1 MSNKKQT
8 ADSFGEKWLSEA
20 GRNYG
25 RKEDVM
31 EQFLSIL
38 GVKKEGDLKE
48 IFKDGMVCLDAGCGV
63 GVAEE
68 ILNINKNVK
77 MYAIDISDSVRV
89 AEERT
94 RDMENVQVLKADIK
108 DMPFKRKQLFD
119 IIFSNGVLHHTGDA
133 EGYFSELCHHL
144 KPCGLIGIYIYNK
157 KPLVRSLADNLIRNE
172 HTTHLSFEECF
183 EFAETLS
190 MLGRSFQ
197 KIKENLII
205 EEDVPLLGIKKG
217 KYNLHTFIYDHFLK
231 CFYNEKWGLDMSTV
245 VNVDWYHPSEATF
258 HTLPEIL
265 LWFRSNDIVNNIR
278 VLQPTGWEHSGW
290 FVSGR
295 KEAFNSTTAH
305 QRDWFTSWSLPE
317 AK

>member
-1 MSNKKQT
+1 MLIKKQT

-38 GVKKEGDLKE
+38 GIEKEDDLKE
-48 IFKDGMVCLDAGCGV
+48 IFKDSMVCLDAGCGV

-77 MYAIDISDSVRV
+77 IYAIDISDSVRV

-108 DMPFKRKQLFD
+108 DLPFKRTGLFD

-157 KPLVRSLADNLIRNE
+157 KPLIRGLADSFIRDK
-172 HTTHLSFEECF
+172 HTTHLSFEDCS
-183 EFAETLS
+183 EFSKKLS
-190 MLGRSFQ
+190 KLGQSFQ
-197 KIKENLII
+197 QIKEELVI
-205 EEDVPLLGIKKG
+205 EDDIPLLGIKRG
-217 KYNLHTFIYDHFLK
+217 KYNLQSFIYDHFLK
-231 CFYNEKWGLDMSTV
+231 CFYNDKWGMDMSTV
-245 VNVDWYHPSEATF
+245 VNVDWYHPPEASF
-258 HTLPEIL
+258 HSLTEIL
-265 LWFRSNDIVNNIR
+265 GWFRRNNIKIGLK
-278 VLQPTGWEHSGW
+278 VLQPDGWEHSGW

-295 KEAFNSTTAH
+295 K
-305 QRDWFTSWSLPE
+305 RVWR
-317 AK
+317 